1 MKLRSVS
8 YESSIRNDF
17 SPRFGFVYMYKV
29 AVVALYCIVLYR
41 VASRRVVSCRVASL
55 RIVSCRVASYRV
67 VSRRVVSSR
76 VVYFYGTSFKK
87 NILFDEVD
95 GILINNSFKINII
108 YIKNYKIR
116 IYSKTQMLCY

>member
-1 MKLRSVS
+1 MISRRDLDLYICIRSQ
-8 YESSIRNDF
+8 SSLCI
-17 SPRFGFVYMYKV
+17 V
-29 AVVALYCIVLYR
+29 LYCIV
-41 VASRRVVSCRVASL
+41 SRRVVSYRV
-55 RIVSCRVASYRV
+55 VSRRVASYRV

-108 YIKNYKIR
+108 YIIALRIIADIFKN
-116 IYSKTQMLCY
+116 